1 MLLKD
6 KVALVTGAASGVGR
20 AIALAMAREGAS
32 VVVADRN
39 EMPGEDTVRLVQ
51 ESGGNAAFVQL
62 EVTEASRHVA
72 VIERALELFGR
83 LDIACN
89 NAGISVGRS
98 GKYNPLADSSI
109 EDWHDIIDVNLHG
122 VFYGMRAQLPVMVAA
137 GSGCII
143 NTASIMSQVAAE
155 RLGAYVASK
164 HAVLGLTK
172 SAALDYAS
180 SGVRINAV
188 GPGYVD
194 TPMLRFKSEG
204 QRQEL
209 EARHPVN
216 RLATPQEVAE
226 LVVWLASDKASFITG
241 AYYPVDGGYLAQ

>member
-6 KVALVTGAASGVGR
+6 KVALVTGTASGVGR
-20 AIALAMAREGAS
+20 AIVLAMALKVSS

-39 EMPGEDTVRLVQ
+39 DMPGEDTVRLVQ

-122 VFYGMRAQLPVMVAA
+122 VFYG
-137 GSGCII
+137 
-143 NTASIMSQVAAE
+143 
-155 RLGAYVASK
+155 
-164 HAVLGLTK
+164 
-172 SAALDYAS
+172 
-180 SGVRINAV
+180 
-188 GPGYVD
+188 
-194 TPMLRFKSEG
+194 
-204 QRQEL
+204 
-209 EARHPVN
+209 
-216 RLATPQEVAE
+216 
-226 LVVWLASDKASFITG
+226 
-241 AYYPVDGGYLAQ
+241 